1 MAYSTSGDPHWN
13 GTAGEK
19 FVADFIEKKKR
30 LATILDPRYRG
41 KVVHQG
47 GTTTAVD
54 LVYGSSNI
62 SVKTKTSSSGTT
74 DWINSPAAK
83 VLPGCRE
90 IQPVLNH
97 IRRIRHSHAG
107 TRKTREQAKGIM
119 DRERNALNLLTDTAL
134 DRLSNNPTSLRNFL
148 LQLYR
153 TRMGGM
159 DIIFNLTKGKKIL
172 QFKGAEHLLGDYLGQ
187 KGGTFFLMK
196 QRSNSY
202 QSRFIMFR
210 DRKGNEHR
218 TTLRLR
224 LVTNNGMGALL
235 AGQKWSS
242 NKDSILTVKVQQEDH
257 SGLFD
262 YLDRKNELN
271 VFPY

>member
-1 MAYSTSGDPHWN
+1 M
-13 GTAGEK
+13 
-19 FVADFIEKKKR
+19 
-30 LATILDPRYRG
+30 
-41 KVVHQG
+41 
-47 GTTTAVD
+47 D
-54 LVYGSSNI
+54 LVYGSSKI

-83 VLPGCRE
+83 ILPGCRE

-97 IRRIRHSHAG
+97 IHRIRHSHAG
-107 TRKTREQAKGIM
+107 TSKTREEAKGII
-119 DRERNALNLLTDTAL
+119 REDALNLLTDIAL
-134 DRLSNNPTSLRNFL
+134 DRLSNNPESLRNFL
-148 LQLYR
+148 LQLYQ
-153 TRMGGM
+153 TRMCGM
-159 DIIFNLTKGKKIL
+159 DIIFNLIEGKKIL

-196 QRSNSY
+196 KRSNSY

-242 NKDSILTVKVQQEDH
+242 NRM
-257 SGLFD
+257 
-262 YLDRKNELN
+262 YLNGSAAGRSQWT
-271 VFPY
+271 F